1 MYNNTKE
8 KPFAE
13 IIESSC
19 AKFLAQTWDPQG
31 EAQLGSL
38 VEVTTKNT
46 NKFGTNKFG
55 TNTFG
60 TNKSGIITF
69 GIITSIQTGSQDPM
83 RYPFTYKKTE
93 EELKKEQPQIFEFL
107 KTTFDVQ
114 IVGYQ
119 NIQLDKYKLGEPKL
133 DESKLD
139 KSINYNLPSTPPKIH
154 SFVKNADTKIIKLF
168 FSKTDFL
175 SLLFSAQISNLD
187 EILLTILKN
196 LKLTN
201 TNLNKTSVNT
211 NNKKE
216 FYLNKFCRDFA
227 LLSKNDYKR
236 LKLFLKRVQQ
246 I

>member
-1 MYNNTKE
+1 MYDNTKE

-19 AKFLAQTWDPQG
+19 AKFLAQTWYPQE
-31 EAQLGSL
+31 EARLGNL
-38 VEVTTKNT
+38 VEVTTNNT
-46 NKFGTNKFG
+46 NKFGTK
-55 TNTFG
+55 
-60 TNKSGIITF
+60 TF

-83 RYPFTYKKTE
+83 HYPFTYKKTE
-93 EELKKEQPQIFEFL
+93 EELKREQPQIFEFL

-119 NIQLDKYKLGEPKL
+119 NIQLDESKL

-139 KSINYNLPSTPPKIH
+139 ESINYNLPSTPPKIH
-154 SFVKNADTKIIKLF
+154 SFVKNSDTEIIKFF
-168 FSKTDFL
+168 FSKTNFL

-196 LKLTN
+196 LN
-201 TNLNKTSVNT
+201 FIKTSLVKTSLVKTRLVKT
-211 NNKKE
+211 NIDANDQDK
-216 FYLNKFCRDFA
+216 FFLNKFCRDFA
-227 LLSKNDYKR
+227 LLSNNDYKR

>member
-1 MYNNTKE
+1 METKKKIINTKKIFDKKSFSQNSFTT

-19 AKFLAQTWDPQG
+19 SKFLAQTWDPQG
-31 EAQLGSL
+31 EALLGGL
-38 VEVTTKNT
+38 VEVSTKNT
-46 NKFGTNKFG
+46 NTFGTNKFG
-55 TNTFG
+55 TNIFG
-60 TNKSGIITF
+60 TNIF

-93 EELKKEQPQIFEFL
+93 EELKREQPQIFEFL

-114 IVGYQ
+114 IVGTTKTTD
-119 NIQLDKYKLGEPKL
+119 NV
-133 DESKLD
+133 
-139 KSINYNLPSTPPKIH
+139 INYNLPLTPPKIH
-154 SFVKNADTKIIKLF
+154 SFVRNSDAQTIKKF

-187 EILLTILKN
+187 EILLIILKS
-196 LKLTN
+196 LKLNKTG
-201 TNLNKTSVNT
+201 LNKTSL
-211 NNKKE
+211 NKNDKNE
-216 FYLNKFCRDFA
+216 FCLNKFCRDFA
-227 LLSKNDYKR
+227 LLSGNDYKR